1 MYGIGILKGLGVT
14 IKHFVDTYVND
25 LAWLGT
31 KRTQETF
38 EIRQGTQ
45 SAGINT
51 VEYPD
56 EKLAVPERFRFVP
69 FLVVNNYDDPHAAGH
84 DWCTSCGICAK
95 VCPPQCIWIVRG
107 THADT
112 GRPKPEPEA
121 FYIDIDICM
130 NCGYCSEF
138 CPFDAIKMDH
148 DYELAEYD
156 RTTEHIFDK
165 QKLSK
170 EVRYWQSI
178 APTTNLEEAIL
189 RGQWEHKDTLK
200 VAKKANI
207 PMTDPVWE
215 KRDAAF
221 HNPDLVAAK
230 QAAAAPRPVAGAPP
244 PVVAAPVSV
253 SLDVDG
259 ADPDQL
265 AGWSGDESLPLAA
278 RAAAAVKL
286 ESMIQEKTFKPS
298 STHRKAVSAA
308 KKTAKEEN
316 TTIEDAAKGFKSGQV
331 VTTAPAAT
339 PAPVTAAPSAAAP
352 TAAAAPAAV
361 SIDVEGATPDQLA
374 EWASNE
380 GLPLAAQS
388 AAAVKL
394 DGMIRA
400 KEFKPT
406 SAHRKAISAAKKVAK
421 DADTTIED
429 AAATFTAGEVVAAV
443 PVAATAPAAPQAA
456 APPPTEAPVPA
467 PSGGSVDVANAGP
480 DQLAEWASNEG
491 LSLQDRA
498 SAAVKLD
505 GMIRAKEF
513 KPTSNHRKAIS
524 LAKKAAVDANTTIED
539 AAQ

>member
-25 LAWLGT
+25 LAWGSA
-31 KRTQETF
+31 KRTPEIF

-45 SAGINT
+45 SEGINT

-56 EKLAVPERFRFVP
+56 EKIAVPERFRFVP
-69 FLVVNNYDDPHAAGH
+69 FLVVNNYDDPYAPGH

-148 DYELAEYD
+148 DYELAEFD

-165 QKLSK
+165 RKLSK

-178 APTTNLEEAIL
+178 APTTNLEEAIM

-207 PMTDPVWE
+207 AMTEPVWE
-215 KRDAAF
+215 KRDAAL
-221 HNPDLVAAK
+221 HNPDIVAAK
-230 QAAAAPRPVAGAPP
+230 QAAAAPRASAGSPAAQVA
-244 PVVAAPVSV
+244 AAPVSI

-259 ADPDQL
+259 AAPDQL
-265 AGWSGDESLPLAA
+265 AEWSGDESLPLAA
-278 RAAAAVKL
+278 RSAAAVKL
-286 ESMIQEKTFKPS
+286 DGMIRAKEFKPS

-308 KKTAKEEN
+308 KKATKAEN
-316 TTIEDAAKGFKSGQV
+316 TTIEDAAKDFKSGEV
-331 VTTAPAAT
+331 VTTTPAAAPVAAAPATASA
-339 PAPVTAAPSAAAP
+339 PAAAAP
-352 TAAAAPAAV
+352 TSV
-361 SIDVEGATPDQLA
+361 SIDVESADPDQLA
-374 EWASNE
+374 EWASNT
-380 GLPLAAQS
+380 GLPFEAQS

-400 KEFKPT
+400 KEFKPS
-406 SAHRKAISAAKKVAK
+406 SAHRKAISAAKKAAK
-421 DADTTIED
+421 EAGTTIED
-429 AAATFTAGEVVAAV
+429 AAANFTPGEVVAAAPSA
-443 PVAATAPAAPQAA
+443 PVAPVEVAPADEAPQAA
-456 APPPTEAPVPA
+456 PAPTE
-467 PSGGSVDVANAGP
+467 GSVDVDSADP
-480 DQLAEWASNEG
+480 DQLAEWASSD
-491 LSLQDRA
+491 SLPLGARA
-498 SAAVKLD
+498 AAAVKLD

-513 KPTSNHRKAIS
+513 KPSSNHRKAIS
-524 LAKKAAVDANTTIED
+524 LAKKAAKDADTTIED